1 MQEQED
7 RQRWADRYATH
18 RPAIQQMAYV
28 VHRHLHAA
36 TLLSMDGGCHPGA
49 LLPTATLQWEQ
60 LQCASMWWSDGRERD
75 VESLE
80 HYEERQNWRLEAE
93 EE

>member
-1 MQEQED
+1 
-7 RQRWADRYATH
+7 
-18 RPAIQQMAYV
+18 
-28 VHRHLHAA
+28 
-36 TLLSMDGGCHPGA
+36 
-49 LLPTATLQWEQ
+49 
-60 LQCASMWWSDGRERD
+60 MWWSDGRERD